1 MDEYRLIDMERWPR
15 AAHYRRFTEE
25 APCAVT
31 MTDDVDVTDLRR
43 ACKDA
48 GRSFYLSVL
57 WLVSAAVNAH
67 EEFRLTEADAPDLPA
82 PMPAVWDVVHPAHNV
97 FHEETE
103 TYTGTFSLFSPDPVL
118 FAERAAEDIERAKR
132 LTVPAIPTPPNVFDA
147 SCVPWRHFTHA
158 GALTDAPSLSP
169 LVVWGGFREAES
181 RGRGTETFMPLS
193 VTISHAAADGF
204 HLARFLN
211 EVEEAGRALAGSM
224 GGARL

>member
-1 MDEYRLIDMERWPR
+1 MSECRPIDLAGWPR

-25 APCAVT
+25 SPCAVT

-43 ACKDA
+43 SCRAA

-67 EEFRLTEADAPDLPA
+67 EEFRLTETDSPDLPE
-82 PMPAVWDVVHPAHNV
+82 PVPAVWDVVHPAHNV
-97 FHEETE
+97 FHEDSETF
-103 TYTGTFSLFSPDPVL
+103 TGTFTLFSPDPAV
-118 FAERAAEDIERAKR
+118 FMERAAEDIARAKR

-169 LVVWGGFREAES
+169 LVVWGGLREVPGPGLEPKIL
-181 RGRGTETFMPLS
+181 MPLS
-193 VTISHAAADGF
+193 MTISHAAADGF

-211 EVEEAGRALAGSM
+211 EVEEAGRALAQSR
-224 GGARL
+224 GGMAL